1 MKTPYI
7 ISKLKDGRFAVHNP
21 HPDAMEWECVDTIE
35 DAQKKLKEKNKQY
48 LEFINRLSGK

>member
-1 MKTPYI
+1 METPYI
-7 ISKLKDGRFAVHNP
+7 ISELKDGRFAVHNP

-48 LEFINRLSGK
+48 LEFIGRLIGE

>member
-7 ISKLKDGRFAVHNP
+7 ISELKDGRFMVHDP

-35 DAQKKLKEKNKQY
+35 EAKEKLKEKNKKY
-48 LEFINRLSGK
+48 LEFMNRMKGQ